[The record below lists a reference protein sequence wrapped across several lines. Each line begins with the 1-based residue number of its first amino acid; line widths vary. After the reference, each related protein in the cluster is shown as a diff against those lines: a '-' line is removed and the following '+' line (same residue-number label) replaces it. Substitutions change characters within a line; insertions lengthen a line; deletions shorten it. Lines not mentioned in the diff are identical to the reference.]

1 MEKLDRK
8 LEKLKIDINGYH
20 DIVSDLR
27 DAWADLSGIL
37 DCADER
43 EKDILEGVLGIVD
56 GFEEH
61 IFESMNKIE
70 KLKENKQ

>member
-27 DAWADLSGIL
+27 GVWADLKGIL
-37 DCADER
+37 DYGDER
-43 EKDILEGVLGIVD
+43 EKDILDGVLGIVD
-56 GFEEH
+56 EFEEY

-70 KLKENKQ
+70 KLKENK

>member
-27 DAWADLSGIL
+27 GVWADLKGIL
-37 DCADER
+37 DYGDER
-43 EKDILEGVLGIVD
+43 EKDILDGVLGIVD
-56 GFEEH
+56 EFEEYIEQDH
-61 IFESMNKIE
+61 IAME
-70 KLKENKQ
+70 KAKETK